1 MSVTDF
7 ECAIAKSQIA
17 RYIAG
22 ENLAPEISRQLEA
35 HITACPRCKQLLQEK
50 KNSLE
55 AMIEDKSGA
64 ETRTEI
70 NIPTQS
76 VPMVSGSMA
85 LKPEPTMEPAT
96 AAKSDIIEEDQ
107 PRLSLRDKLREQAR
121 ALTQKEENTIDI
133 PTVAPAFAHKDNPQ
147 GGIKLKLEESEQP
160 KKKKKGFSL
169 SSLALYRRVPDE
181 VEEQQ
186 PAMTVENIRAAKE
199 TLKRQPNGFRRPMM
213 YMVGLCAV
221 IAAMSFFLK
230 DPTSLF
236 GGKVASQ
243 DQPTKSKPVKAT
255 PIKKTPK
262 LSNASVKR
270 QNYLSPSTTN
280 AESFIDTAT
289 DPAAME
295 PSGNQAPTKAPA
307 KPVVKPKV
315 AAKVKPAAVK
325 PATKKVAAKKPAA
338 PKATKKAP
346 VAVPTVSHK
355 PIKKAAKKPVAKA
368 HSTAH
373 AKSKQN
379 VVKLYAPETAASK
392 EQK

>member
-55 AMIEDKSGA
+55 AMIEVKSGS
-64 ETRTEI
+64 EPRTEI
-70 NIPTQS
+70 NVPSQP
-76 VPMVSGSMA
+76 VPMVSGSTA
-85 LKPEPTMEPAT
+85 LKPEPTMEQAVE
-96 AAKSDIIEEDQ
+96 AKAMMADEDQ
-107 PRLSLRDKLREQAR
+107 PRVSLREKLREQAR
-121 ALTQKEENTIDI
+121 ALTQKEDNTIDI

-147 GGIKLKLEESEQP
+147 GGIKLKLEESEEP
-160 KKKKKGFSL
+160 KKKKGLSL
-169 SSLALYRRVPDE
+169 SSFALYRRVPDE
-181 VEEQQ
+181 VEEK
-186 PAMTVENIRAAKE
+186 PAMTVDNIRAAKE
-199 TLKRQPNGFRRPMM
+199 TLQRQPNGLRRPML

-243 DQPTKSKPVKAT
+243 DQATKSKPVKPT
-255 PIKKTPK
+255 PVKKTPK
-262 LSNASVKR
+262 VSNASVKR
-270 QNYLSPSTTN
+270 QNYLSPGTTN

-289 DPAAME
+289 DSPAVE
-295 PSGNQAPTKAPA
+295 PSGNQAPVKAPV
-307 KPVVKPKV
+307 KPVVKPKI
-315 AAKVKPAAVK
+315 AAKAKPTAVK
-325 PATKKVAAKKPAA
+325 SATKKATPKKPVA
-338 PKATKKAP
+338 PKATTKAP
-346 VAVPTVSHK
+346 VAAKTVTHK
-355 PIKKAAKKPVAKA
+355 PVKKAAKKPVAKG
-368 HSTAH
+368 HTTAH
-373 AKSKQN
+373 AKPKQN